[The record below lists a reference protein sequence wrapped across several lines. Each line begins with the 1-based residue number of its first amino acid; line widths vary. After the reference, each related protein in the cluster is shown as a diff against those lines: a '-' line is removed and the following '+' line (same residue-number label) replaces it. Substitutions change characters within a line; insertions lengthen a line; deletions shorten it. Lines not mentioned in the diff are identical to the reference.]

1 MNRNPQTSLKKVA
14 ALLLSL
20 MLIAAQLVAPV
31 TALAMENS
39 KLPVENLPI
48 VTLYYQLSG
57 EELPQPLQ
65 VLASPT
71 SLTPVYWAMLPE
83 QAFGF
88 PIAIDVSAINMEL
101 PYTYAPVSG
110 TPIAGVNAA
119 GFDAQY
125 TPIDIYQDGVL
136 LATYPLYLSSVEM
149 PLEEPP
155 IAQNGFLHIEYI
167 NSQTNEPFYKED
179 REFAPGV
186 YTIGADKAQ
195 DFPSYALNEGTEP
208 IDVTIFDD
216 GTASVEAAIFW
227 FTPLQP
233 EPPVEPDKP
242 IEPDQP
248 SEPDQPTEPDQ
259 PAEPDQPSEPDQ
271 PTVPDQPSEPDQP
284 IEPDQPVL
292 APINLYGETTA
303 VVHFREGPGKNY
315 PKVFENVKSGKLIWI
330 YGVVTVDGADWLS
343 IRYVDQ
349 NADCYVSSDFVA
361 RYTQEESDAITNASS
376 EPVPVPVSY
385 VDKQTGIPFFQE
397 AVSCPVGKQ
406 TTIYIRE
413 DVAAGYTLQ
422 GDASVVVNVSS
433 SRVPDPQSV
442 TFLFQKKQVTGS
454 VYTSYVTSTE
464 EFANET
470 LTFAPGEYPIAP
482 NA

>member
-242 IEPDQP
+242 
-248 SEPDQPTEPDQ
+248 
-259 PAEPDQPSEPDQ
+259 
-271 PTVPDQPSEPDQP
+271 
-284 IEPDQPVL
+284 
-292 APINLYGETTA
+292 
-303 VVHFREGPGKNY
+303 
-315 PKVFENVKSGKLIWI
+315 
-330 YGVVTVDGADWLS
+330 
-343 IRYVDQ
+343 
-349 NADCYVSSDFVA
+349 
-361 RYTQEESDAITNASS
+361 
-376 EPVPVPVSY
+376 
-385 VDKQTGIPFFQE
+385 
-397 AVSCPVGKQ
+397 
-406 TTIYIRE
+406 
-413 DVAAGYTLQ
+413 
-422 GDASVVVNVSS
+422 
-433 SRVPDPQSV
+433 
-442 TFLFQKKQVTGS
+442 
-454 VYTSYVTSTE
+454 
-464 EFANET
+464 
-470 LTFAPGEYPIAP
+470 
-482 NA
+482 